1 TEWVY
6 HPLDATQNI
15 SEVTRRITQLE
26 DGYSELTTRSE
37 FDFETGKLDQYIK
50 SVESTVD
57 GNYQVLQRVE
67 DWQVTNGASIEET
80 IYGFN
85 QKVWLNDVANIGAN
99 LIPRSSNA
107 WEDGGLYT
115 SGNLDNVN
123 TGNIRMTKSIP
134 ILEGEAYTLSDYS
147 GYYSRLNNIRVHVYK
162 NGESVLYR
170 NPTRGSAI
178 TFIANGDEL
187 RISLH
192 PPRLP
197 DWTNIPTSQMEDL
210 EHPIQIKLEKG
221 DTATPMM
228 NALSRV
234 EQLANSVSIAVTEL
248 DGDYLKQSELE
259 ITPDYAQIGS
269 MRIDGD
275 TVGSMLRV
283 SPDGIDAVAE
293 AMR

>member
-1 TEWVY
+1 DVIK
-6 HPLDATQNI
+6 NG
-15 SEVTRRITQLE
+15 SEVMQTVL
-26 DGYSELTTRSE
+26 G
-37 FDFETGKLDQYIK
+37 FE
-50 SVESTVD
+50 
-57 GNYQVLQRVE
+57 
-67 DWQVTNGASIEET
+67 
-80 IYGFN
+80 

-134 ILEGEAYTLSDYS
+134 ILEGESYTLSDYS

-192 PPRLP
+192 PPGLP
-197 DWTNIPTSQMEDL
+197 DWTNISTSQMEDL

-221 DTATPMM
+221 STATPMM

-234 EQLANSVSIAVTEL
+234 EQLADSYSVKVLEM
-248 DGDYLKQSELE
+248 DGEYVKQSELD
-259 ITPDYAQIGS
+259 ITPDYWQLGS
-269 MRIDGD
+269 MRIGAED
-275 TVGSMLRV
+275 VGTILRG
-283 SPDGIDAVAE
+283 SPD
-293 AMR
+293 